1 MPNYD
6 SVIHV
11 DGDVIFLAPV
21 EQLWNFFDKMNST
34 QMLALA
40 TEDMT
45 ETSWYIK
52 SNRVPIP
59 TKYSLNTGII
69 LMNLT
74 RMREVKFF
82 DDLEPIVIKYGNDI
96 KWFVNDVM
104 GIYLYNNPDK
114 YLELPC
120 SWNYLTDHCRIG
132 QLCENAELNGVA
144 VLHGSRSSFFLEI
157 EPSFKAIYSVFRDYE
172 FNSDI
177 NNLVMNLSESLNKTS
192 DTNCRKLSHI
202 FLKYVNKFIENQRT
216 TRIKDRI

>member
-21 EQLWNFFDKMNST
+21 EQLWNYFEKMNST

-45 ETSWYIK
+45 ETSWYTK

-74 RMREVKFF
+74 RMREVNFF
-82 DDLEPIVIKYGNDI
+82 DNLEPIVIEYENEI

-104 GIYLYNNPDK
+104 GIYLYNNRDK

-120 SWNYLTDHCRIG
+120 SWNYLTDHCKKG

-144 VLHGSRSSFFLEI
+144 VLHGSRSSFFLET
-157 EPSFKAIYSVFRDYE
+157 EPSFKTVYSVFRNYE
-172 FNSDI
+172 FNSDV
-177 NNLVMNLSESLNKTS
+177 NNLFKSLSEGLNKTPN
-192 DTNCRKLSHI
+192 TKCGNFSHI
-202 FLKYVNKFIENQRT
+202 FLKRIEEFIENQT
-216 TRIKDRI
+216 TI